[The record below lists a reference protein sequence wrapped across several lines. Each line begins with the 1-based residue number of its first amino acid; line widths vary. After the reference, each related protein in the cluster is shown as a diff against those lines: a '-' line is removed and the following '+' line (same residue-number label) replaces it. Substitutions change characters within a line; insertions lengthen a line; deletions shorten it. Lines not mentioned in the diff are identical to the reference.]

1 MTEVIATD
9 ASFASTFATAVAS
22 SAAVLFQS
30 QLASVN
36 TTSAGN
42 GNMLARFEGALPRSF
57 RHGSNLRRSDT
68 TKHPI

>member
-1 MTEVIATD
+1 MTTNADFAT
-9 ASFASTFATAVAS
+9 AFATAVAS

-42 GNMLARFEGALPRSF
+42 GNMLARFEGALLRSF
-57 RHGSNLRRSDT
+57 RQGSNLRRSDT
-68 TKHPI
+68 TKHAI